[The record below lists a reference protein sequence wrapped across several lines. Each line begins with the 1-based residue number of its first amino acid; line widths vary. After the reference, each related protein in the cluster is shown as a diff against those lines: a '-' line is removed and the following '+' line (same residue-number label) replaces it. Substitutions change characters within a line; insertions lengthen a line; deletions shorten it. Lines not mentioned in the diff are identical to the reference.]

1 LLMIHITNQENIERK
16 ILLMLRI
23 LHEAQK
29 ALGARIIARRMEDC
43 GVAMSERTV
52 RYHLKL
58 MDERGLT
65 ELLGRRDGRVIT
77 PLGVE
82 ELGNAR
88 VQDKL
93 GFVISRIEN
102 LAFRTTFD
110 PKKGRGLL
118 PVNITLFPK
127 DRFGETLKAMKPA
140 FDAGICVSDLVAV
153 RKAGERIDETIIP
166 EGKVGFA
173 TVCSIVINGVLLKTG
188 VPMDSKFGGILQVKN
203 GRPLRFAELIFYSGS
218 SLDPSEAFIRAKM
231 TSVREV
237 VEKREGKLLAN
248 FREVPVVCRN
258 LVEKSVLRLKHA
270 GVGGI
275 MTTGE
280 MSEPVCQVPVDMNKV
295 GLILMG
301 GLNPIACAQEAGFE
315 GENHAM
321 SSMMDYQ
328 ELRKFSEVCRKA
340 W

>member
-1 LLMIHITNQENIERK
+1 MIHTTNPENIERK

-23 LHEAQK
+23 LHEAHQ
-29 ALGARIIARRMEDC
+29 ALGARIIARRMEES
-43 GVAMSERTV
+43 GIAMSERTV

-82 ELGNAR
+82 ELENAR

-127 DRFGETLKAMKPA
+127 DRFGEALKAMKHA
-140 FDAGICVSDLVAV
+140 FDAGLCVSDLVAV
-153 RKAGERIDETIIP
+153 RRAGDRFGDAIVP
-166 EGKVGFA
+166 KGKVGFA
-173 TVCSIVINGVLLKTG
+173 TVCSIAINGVLLKTG

-203 GRPLRFAELIFYSGS
+203 GNPLRFTDLIFYSGS

-231 TSVREV
+231 TSVRDV
-237 VEKREGKLLAN
+237 IEKREGKILAN

-258 LVEKSVLRLKHA
+258 LAEKTVLKLRKA

-280 MSEPVCQVPVDMNKV
+280 ASEPVCQVPVDMNKV

-301 GLNPIACAQEAGFE
+301 GLNPVACAQESGIEA
-315 GENHAM
+315 ENRAM
-321 SSMMDYQ
+321 SGMMDYQ
-328 ELRKFSEVCRKA
+328 ELRKFSEVCRRT

>member
-1 LLMIHITNQENIERK
+1 MMHTTNQENIERK

-23 LHEAQK
+23 LHEAQQ
-29 ALGARIIARRMEDC
+29 ALGARIIARRMEEC
-43 GVAMSERTV
+43 GIAMSERTV

-65 ELLGRRDGRVIT
+65 ELLSRRDGRVIT

-82 ELGNAR
+82 ELDNAR
-88 VQDKL
+88 VRDKL

-118 PVNITLFPK
+118 PVNVTLFPK
-127 DRFGETLKAMKPA
+127 ESFGEALKAMKPA
-140 FDAGICVSDLVAV
+140 FDAGICVSDLVSV
-153 RKAGERIDETIIP
+153 RRAGDRFDDTVIP
-166 EGKVGFA
+166 KGKIGFA

-203 GRPLRFAELIFYSGS
+203 SKPLRFADLIFYSGS

-237 VEKREGKLLAN
+237 IKKGEGKILAN
-248 FREVPVVCRN
+248 FREVPVVCLN
-258 LVEKSVLRLKHA
+258 LVEKTFLRLKKA
-270 GVGGI
+270 GIGGI

-301 GLNPIACAQEAGFE
+301 GLNPIACAQEAGIE
-315 GENHAM
+315 VENHAM
-321 SSMMDYQ
+321 SNMMDYQ
-328 ELRKFSEVCRKA
+328 ELKKFSEVCRKA